1 MGKLLARFPIVKY
14 DVVVDHL
21 MGAQEVADLIGVTR
35 QGVSHIA
42 KTDPN
47 FPEPVA
53 VLAGGRVWERADIE
67 KWARATGRLK

>member
-14 DVVVDHL
+14 DDTVNHL

-67 KWARATGRLK
+67 RWAREKGKIK

>member
-14 DVVVDHL
+14 DDAVNHL

-67 KWARATGRLK
+67 KWAREKGRIK